1 MKKSAFLKEI
11 QGLPLGE
18 LRAKAKAIAEELM
31 KLRFR
36 SASTPLEQSHRI
48 KELRRNLA
56 RVETLMTRQTKA
68 AVSGSVKG

>member
-1 MKKSAFLKEI
+1 MKKSEFVKEI
-11 QGLPLGE
+11 QGLPQAE
-18 LRAKAKAIAEELM
+18 LRSKAKAIAEELM

-36 SASTPLEQSHRI
+36 SAATPLEQSHRL

-56 RVETLMTRQTKA
+56 RVQTLMTRQTKA